1 MKILLFL
8 FFTATVSYA
17 NLAHANLQK
26 FNEKPELTL
35 VEEFDL
41 ALKLSEPAAHEDNL
55 SNDQLSLV
63 KIELTEDEERILD
76 ALDKDEL

>member
-8 FFTATVSYA
+8 VFTAAISYA
-17 NLAHANLQK
+17 NLTFANLDK
-26 FNEKPELTL
+26 FNKKPELTL

-41 ALKLSEPAAHEDNL
+41 ALKLSEPAAHEDNH

-63 KIELTEDEERILD
+63 KIELTEEEERILD